1 MNSVILRIIETKNTF
16 FVYSMKEKT
25 MPVWLKKAANIFSI
39 FEIPRVP
46 QHGEKQKSKYRREVV
61 RQTADGNALL
71 QLGHY
76 LTEEDIDR
84 LKKAAIFVSTDE

>member
-1 MNSVILRIIETKNTF
+1 
-16 FVYSMKEKT
+16 MKEKA
-25 MPVWLKKAANIFSI
+25 MSIWLKKCANIFSI

-46 QHGEKQKSKYRREVV
+46 QHGEEQKSKYRREVV
-61 RQTADGNALL
+61 RQTSDGNVLL

-84 LKKAAIFVSTDE
+84 LKKKTL

>member
-1 MNSVILRIIETKNTF
+1 
-16 FVYSMKEKT
+16 

-61 RQTADGNALL
+61 RQTSDGNVFLH
-71 QLGHY
+71 LGSY

-84 LKKAAIFVSTDE
+84 LKKTTL